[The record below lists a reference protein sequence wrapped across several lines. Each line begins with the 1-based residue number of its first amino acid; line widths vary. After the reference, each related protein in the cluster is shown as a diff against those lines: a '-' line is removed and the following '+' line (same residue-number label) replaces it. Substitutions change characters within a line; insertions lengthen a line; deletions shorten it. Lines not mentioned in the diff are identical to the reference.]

1 MSKWTLCLFMTLVL
15 VFSSAL
21 CAYAEEETEETQLN
35 TSEAEETTEP
45 LSTVVGTTEPQT
57 TEEVIPADYP
67 ALTVNAISNL
77 FPNATAEY
85 AAGKKQVEVTYSLR
99 CSLNMM
105 NVQWYLYYDPDVF
118 SVSEELNTPSSICP
132 TIGDKAAVS
141 FDKDKISYCSSSV
154 NLYDF
159 STKEVPF
166 VKVIFDVKELEPEE
180 PVITKVDL
188 TIDVLCASELDPKTR
203 KSDVDKEIVFVS
215 NSELYQKSI
224 DSVRLSRNTYLTASN
239 FVQATTAPPTT
250 LPPVTDE
257 NGSVV
262 PATPSEPV
270 ETTVEHTAPTDAT
283 SVTGAPPADPT
294 VPTEP
299 PSSPEDKAPV
309 GTGNP
314 GLAFIC
320 LGALFI
326 ATSALFIM
334 RKKEI
339 LYN

>member
-1 MSKWTLCLFMTLVL
+1 M
-15 VFSSAL
+15 
-21 CAYAEEETEETQLN
+21 
-35 TSEAEETTEP
+35 
-45 LSTVVGTTEPQT
+45 
-57 TEEVIPADYP
+57 
-67 ALTVNAISNL
+67 
-77 FPNATAEY
+77 
-85 AAGKKQVEVTYSLR
+85 
-99 CSLNMM
+99 
-105 NVQWYLYYDPDVF
+105 
-118 SVSEELNTPSSICP
+118 
-132 TIGDKAAVS
+132 
-141 FDKDKISYCSSSV
+141 
-154 NLYDF
+154 
-159 STKEVPF
+159 
-166 VKVIFDVKELEPEE
+166 
-180 PVITKVDL
+180 ITKVDL

-215 NSELYQKSI
+215 NSELYQQSI